1 MLKGEWLGPA
11 LVLMVSA
18 MLTLLSW
25 LFVSWIG
32 SEKETT
38 RAAFS
43 RVQEYISISRK
54 ALIKNLADDAETKAG
69 VLYLKE
75 RVERIETNL
84 DAEVAALEAKRVL
97 AIQQLHERISA
108 LVRGAGSNGSR

>member
-1 MLKGEWLGPA
+1 MKGNWQTPA

-32 SEKETT
+32 SEKEST
-38 RAAFS
+38 RAAFG
-43 RVQEYISISRK
+43 RVQEYIGISRN
-54 ALIKNLADDAETKAG
+54 ALIKNLEGDAETRAG
-69 VLYLKE
+69 VTYLKE
-75 RVERIETNL
+75 RVDRIESNL
-84 DAEVAALEAKRVL
+84 DAEVAALEAKRVI
-97 AIQQLHERISA
+97 AIQQLHERISS